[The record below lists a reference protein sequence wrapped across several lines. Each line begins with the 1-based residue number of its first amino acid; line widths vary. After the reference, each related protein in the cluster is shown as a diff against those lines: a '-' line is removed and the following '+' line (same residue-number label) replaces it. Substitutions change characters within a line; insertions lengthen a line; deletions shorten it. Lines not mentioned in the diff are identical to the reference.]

1 MSKEIGSEASNLL
14 YRKVIMKSELHK
26 KHNDRGEEGH
36 ETKNIRCNCRSIIL
50 YNGDNLFDAGILDSL
65 QVVNL
70 IAELEDA
77 LDIDIDAAYV
87 VEDNFKTKEAII
99 AMIEMI
105 I

>member
-1 MSKEIGSEASNLL
+1 MKEKILDVLAEVN
-14 YRKVIMKSELHK
+14 K
-26 KHNDRGEEGH
+26 D
-36 ETKNIRCNCRSIIL
+36 IIS

-105 I
+105 IQKIVIS

>member
-1 MSKEIGSEASNLL
+1 MMGNAL
-14 YRKVIMKSELHK
+14 
-26 KHNDRGEEGH
+26 
-36 ETKNIRCNCRSIIL
+36 
-50 YNGDNLFDAGILDSL
+50 
-65 QVVNL
+65 VVNL

-105 I
+105 IQKRVISWKNAEMTWDDKS